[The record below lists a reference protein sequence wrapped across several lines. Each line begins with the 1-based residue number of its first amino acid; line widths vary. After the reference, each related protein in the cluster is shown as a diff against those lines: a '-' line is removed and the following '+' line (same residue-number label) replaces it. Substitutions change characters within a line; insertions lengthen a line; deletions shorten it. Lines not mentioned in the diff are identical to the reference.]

1 MPALRN
7 LRNERFAYL
16 VASGEA
22 PTRAY
27 VLAGY
32 SPNGAGTSSS
42 RLRRNDQV
50 CARIAELT
58 SEVAERSNAPVD
70 RAWVLGKLKTV
81 VERCIQAEPRD
92 AMGKGTGVFQFQ
104 ASDANRALEL
114 LGRELGMFRDQS
126 DHLLSTPVETFKR
139 DGEISM
145 LDGSADRRIEIS
157 GVGVAS
163 LSSLL

>member
-7 LRNERFAYL
+7 PRNEHFACL

-32 SPNGAGTSSS
+32 SPNGAGASSL
-42 RLRRNDQV
+42 RLLRNDQV
-50 CARIAELT
+50 CARIAELK
-58 SEVAERSNAPVD
+58 SEIAERSNAPVD

-81 VERCIQAEPRD
+81 VERCMQAEPACD
-92 AMGKGTGVFQFQ
+92 AMGTETGVFQFQ

-139 DGEISM
+139 DGEISK
-145 LDGSADRRIEIS
+145 LDANQVSEFDAGPQADRLQ
-157 GVGVAS
+157 A
-163 LSSLL
+163 